1 MCGGEF
7 GSSPSDKCY
16 KYVPQSDSWVESG
29 TMSTLKGKVRSGF
42 SESWGLVMAQY
53 GQPLE
58 VSKNGADFEL
68 LAEYP
73 NAGVLPDPSGR
84 DSGCLVIIDDNQIFL
99 AGGERQGMVNS
110 DQAFMFNKES
120 NSWRELQRMTVGR
133 RYHSCGMVANSDGT
147 GKQVVVAGGKIDRV
161 YTDSVEIFSLETES
175 WRQGNNAINEKGVI

>member
-1 MCGGEF
+1 
-7 GSSPSDKCY
+7 
-16 KYVPQSDSWVESG
+16 
-29 TMSTLKGKVRSGF
+29 
-42 SESWGLVMAQY
+42 MAQY

-99 AGGERQGMVNS
+99 AGGGGYGGYRS
-110 DQAFMFNKES
+110 DRAFMFNKES

-133 RYHSCGMVANSDGT
+133 SDHSCGVVANSDGT
-147 GKQVVVAGGKIDRV
+147 GNQVIVAGGWRV
-161 YTDSVEIFSLETES
+161 DSVEIFSLETES
-175 WRQGNNAINEKGVI
+175 WREGNNAINEKGVI